1 MDCPFCRYITED
13 PPDYLV
19 LWENDFAFAIKDR
32 YPVSPGHTL
41 IIPKRHVAD
50 FFDCSPSEQ
59 LALLE
64 GSRSVKKQL
73 TNRSVRQDGKL
84 PTGWNLGINVGK
96 PAGQTVFHVHLHL
109 IPRYSGDV
117 DEPAGGV
124 RSVIPNKQK
133 YQG

>member
-1 MDCPFCRYITED
+1 MDCPFCRYVTAD

-19 LWENDFAFAIKDR
+19 LWENDLALAIKDR

-41 IIPKRHVAD
+41 IIPKRHVAN
-50 FFDCSPSEQ
+50 FFDCNAAEQ

-64 GSRSVKKQL
+64 GSRAVQKQL
-73 TNRSVRQDGKL
+73 TNRSLQKGGKL

-96 PAGQTVFHVHLHL
+96 SAGQTVFHVHLHL
-109 IPRYSGDV
+109 IPRYNGDV

-124 RSVIPNKQK
+124 RSVIPKKQK
-133 YQG
+133 Y